1 MKTMK
6 KKLAIMAFGVVS
18 LFAVSCAAKKTPA
31 LPLDVTYKITS
42 IGDYKITEGQKP
54 DVNFAKDGR
63 FFGTTGC
70 NRYFGQ
76 YTLDGQNIKIA
87 ENMGMTRMFCHDKD
101 EQERKFTQAFPKV
114 VKYEIKGDKVT
125 FTTSDGMKI
134 EGVKA
139 E

>member
-1 MKTMK
+1 MK

-18 LFAVSCAAKKTPA
+18 LFAVSCAAKKNPA
-31 LPLDVTYKITS
+31 LPLDVTYQITS

-76 YTLDGQNIKIA
+76 IYAGRA
-87 ENMGMTRMFCHDKD
+87 EYKNCRKYGHDQD
-101 EQERKFTQAFPKV
+101 VLP
-114 VKYEIKGDKVT
+114 
-125 FTTSDGMKI
+125 
-134 EGVKA
+134 
-139 E
+139 